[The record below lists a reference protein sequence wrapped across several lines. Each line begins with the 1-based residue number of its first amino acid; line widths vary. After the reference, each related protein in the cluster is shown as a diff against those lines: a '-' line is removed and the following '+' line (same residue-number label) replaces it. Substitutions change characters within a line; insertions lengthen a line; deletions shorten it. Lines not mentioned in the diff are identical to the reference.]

1 MAVSSGNTEVKTVL
15 EISTGDS
22 PKSIKDLRNQIKELR
37 DELVT
42 LDKGS
47 QEYADT
53 LSMLGN
59 KTNDLRELMGDISR
73 TTTDFG
79 TTVSNV
85 SNVMAGGVA
94 AVQGLTAGLSLLGV
108 NMGED
113 DKLTQ
118 TLIKSMALLQSL
130 GTMDKAIKSFRALSV
145 LIKSNI
151 AAAGG
156 LGKALKALAI
166 SNPFTAILAG
176 ATAVVGV
183 VGSIVSKQKELAQA
197 EKEAADAAREQAI
210 EWTKLRN
217 ELTSTGETIQSVME
231 FQKTGLLDQVKYGTE
246 LREEIRQIAAE
257 YQNAHPHDQQAK
269 STAWMYAF
277 RNAYEA
283 AIKSGDKYK
292 AFLISLSEIEFDLQR
307 DAQGNIKQ
315 TQENYALLQKAAS
328 AWEKYTGRNKKN
340 SKQERDLEKEKY
352 ELAKKRL
359 DLQRQLAS
367 NELEANY
374 QAEIAAAQGN
384 ADELLRIDREYTEKR
399 TQLNRQYYT
408 DAIALAENFKK
419 TRKKEADI
427 VAVEADIAKMNE
439 SLANGEYAWAEYNRE
454 QEQARKEKELTR
466 QELQAEIAALDQEAE
481 RITRNSTMQNTF
493 NQETIDYMN
502 KMYDM
507 WGPLATSMTTYY
519 EAERQYQ
526 EQLLSLENQH
536 NDLIEDRGN
545 LDARLEQL
553 RSQYEQQLI
562 TYDEYEKQKA
572 EIRQQYAD
580 VQAQIDENEV
590 EQEKT
595 KLERKKQLNEAYR
608 SAINNITGDLV
619 GLLNSMADAEGV
631 SFEESKKMKIAA
643 ATISTIQGGINAF
656 MGYLDSGIP
665 QPYASILGAAAAA
678 ATVAMGMME
687 IQKIKA
693 MKPGS
698 SSAAASSGAVQVVT
712 TPPQIVNLN
721 QDNLDQIELPETRVY
736 VLESDIT
743 DAQNRVQ
750 VVENNSLI

>member
-1 MAVSSGNTEVKTVL
+1 MAVASGNTEVKTVL

-22 PKSIKDLRNQIKELR
+22 PKSIKELRQQIKDLR
-37 DELVT
+37 DELVG

-53 LSMLGN
+53 LSALGN
-59 KTNDLRELMGDISR
+59 KTNDLKELMGDISR
-73 TTTDFG
+73 TTSDFG

-108 NMGED
+108 NMGD
-113 DKLTQ
+113 DNKLTQ

-130 GTMDKAIKSFRALSV
+130 GTMDKAIKSFKALSV

-156 LGKALKALAI
+156 LGKALKALAV

-176 ATAVVGV
+176 ATAVVAV
-183 VGSIVSKQKELAQA
+183 VAKFISKSKEAEEQARAQADA
-197 EKEAADAAREQAI
+197 EKERIQRLNDLYANLADNANNYANKIAFEKSQIDELTNSSSQLWNDVQSLAGEIQRTEPEKKYQAWTIAFQRMYEQA
-210 EWTKLRN
+210 
-217 ELTSTGETIQSVME
+217 V
-231 FQKTGLLDQVKYGTE
+231 
-246 LREEIRQIAAE
+246 
-257 YQNAHPHDQQAK
+257 
-269 STAWMYAF
+269 
-277 RNAYEA
+277 
-283 AIKSGDKYK
+283 KSGDKYK
-292 AFLISLSEIEFDLQR
+292 AMLLEITELQWQLSRANDKTAE
-307 DAQGNIKQ
+307 G
-315 TQENYALLQKAAS
+315 LQKREQLQNKIYQTYAN
-328 AWEKYTGRNKKN
+328 YTKSTTN
-340 SKQERDLEKEKY
+340 STKTQVDKEKELY
-352 ELAKKRL
+352 DLARKRL
-359 DLQRQLAS
+359 DLQRQLQS

-384 ADELLRIDREYTEKR
+384 ADELLRIDQEYTKKR
-399 TQLNRQYYT
+399 TELNRQYYT

-419 TRKKEADI
+419 TRKKEVDVI
-427 VAVEADIAKMNE
+427 AVDTEIAKLNE
-439 SLANGEYAWAEYNRE
+439 SLANGEYAWAAYTRE
-454 QEQARKEKELTR
+454 QEAARKEKELAK
-466 QELQAEIAALDQEAE
+466 QELEAEIAALDKEAE
-481 RITRNSTMQNTF
+481 RLSRNSAMQNTF
-493 NQETIDYMN
+493 NQETIDYLN
-502 KMYDM
+502 KVNDA
-507 WGPLATSMTTYY
+507 WGPLAGSITAYY
-519 EAERQYQ
+519 EAQRTYQ
-526 EQLLSLENQH
+526 QQLLELEQQH
-536 NDLIEDRGN
+536 SDLLEDRDN

-553 RSQYEQQLI
+553 KSQYEQGLI
-562 TYDEYEKQKA
+562 TYEEYEKQKA
-572 EIRQQYAD
+572 EIRQQYAEI
-580 VQAQIDENEV
+580 QAQIDNNEV
-590 EQEKT
+590 EQERV
-595 KLERKKQLNEAYR
+595 KLDRKKQLNEAYR

-698 SSAAASSGAVQVVT
+698 SSAAAASGAVQVVT
-712 TPPQIVNLN
+712 APPQIVNLN
-721 QDNLDQIELPETRVY
+721 QENLDNITMPDTRVY

-743 DAQNRVQ
+743 EAQNHVQ
-750 VVENNSLI
+750 VVESNSTF